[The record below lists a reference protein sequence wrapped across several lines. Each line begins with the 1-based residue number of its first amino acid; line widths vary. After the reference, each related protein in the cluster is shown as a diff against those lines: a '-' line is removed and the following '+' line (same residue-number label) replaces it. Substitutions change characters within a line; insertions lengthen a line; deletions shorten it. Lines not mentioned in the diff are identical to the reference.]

1 MSNRISSS
9 GWAAIAGGALLV
21 IAGPLLDIARFGEA
35 NADLGLVR
43 IAQLLF
49 VASAPCL
56 FVAVRGLAWLLP
68 SDARRA
74 TALGKAL
81 AYTGIA
87 ATAIG
92 SLLTV
97 LHPAEV
103 QLLNPIGS
111 ILQAAGM
118 LVLGKAT
125 MRSNIFRGWKRLLPL
140 LNGGW
145 FIAHLPIQFAFFAS
159 PSGIPSHTFM
169 FLVWGPLWALLGA
182 ALLGV
187 GAGSASRGDAEPAH
201 YAGERAS

>member
-1 MSNRISSS
+1 MTDRTSSS
-9 GWAAIAGGALLV
+9 GWAAIAGGVLLV
-21 IAGPLLDIARFGEA
+21 IAGPLLDIARFGEP

-56 FVAVRGLAWLLP
+56 FVAVRVLAWLQP
-68 SDARRA
+68 SAERR
-74 TALGKAL
+74 TTTLGKAL
-81 AYTGIA
+81 AYAGIA
-87 ATAIG
+87 ATAAG

-97 LHPAEV
+97 LSPAEV

-125 MRSNIFRGWKRLLPL
+125 LRRNVLPGWKRFLPL
-140 LNGGW
+140 LNGAW

-159 PSGIPSHTFM
+159 PSGIPSHTLM
-169 FLVWGPLWALLGA
+169 FLVWGPLWALMGA
-182 ALLGV
+182 ALLTM
-187 GAGSASRGDAEPAH
+187 GAGWASRGDAEPAH
-201 YAGERAS
+201 YARNESS

>member
-1 MSNRISSS
+1 MTNRIASS

-21 IAGPLLDIARFGEA
+21 IAGPLLDVARFGEP

-56 FVAVRGLAWLLP
+56 LVAVRGLAWLLP

-74 TALGKAL
+74 TTLGRAL
-81 AYTGIA
+81 AYAGIA
-87 ATAIG
+87 ATAAG
-92 SLLTV
+92 SLLTA
-97 LHPAEV
+97 LRPAEV

-125 MRSNIFRGWKRLLPL
+125 LRSEILPGWKRWLPL

-187 GAGSASRGDAEPAH
+187 DALSAPQPGAEPARPSR
-201 YAGERAS
+201 YV